1 MFRNIP
7 EAKHFF
13 LQEPTTTT
21 FLNNIIFESNHRIT
35 HLLNPE
41 AKVIDAVRRIVL
53 PIWPPDLI
61 DKMGQAIVELSRG
74 VTE

>member
-1 MFRNIP
+1 MFRNIL

-21 FLNNIIFESNHRIT
+21 FLNNVIFKSNHEIT

-41 AKVIDAVRRIVL
+41 TKIIDAVRCIIL
-53 PIWPPDLI
+53 PIWPSDLF
-61 DKMGQAIVELSRG
+61 DKMGQAIVKLSRG